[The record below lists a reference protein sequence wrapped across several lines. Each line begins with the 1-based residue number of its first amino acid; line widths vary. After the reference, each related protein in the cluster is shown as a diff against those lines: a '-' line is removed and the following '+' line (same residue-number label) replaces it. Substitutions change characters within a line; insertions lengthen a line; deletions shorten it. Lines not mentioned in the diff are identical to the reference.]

1 MGCLIMKR
9 KTLLLALI
17 PALLLAPSCSATKN
31 TGGTKA
37 NDVVIKNET
46 TNDKYGDSPVMLKA
60 DRHNVV
66 NTATADVVAV
76 STSDVDGD
84 LILSFAISES
94 LESELLAAGV
104 ETVSVFYGYVP
115 YEQDSVANDVVL
127 ERGSE
132 VTYEL
137 SKGRIIRLIIKDR
150 GTADYADKKYQGVLT
165 YELNSTRYV
174 SETQSISQTWETV
187 TENLTTRLVA
197 RYSAKLASE
206 DTVKYDGHTTYKI
219 TGTGRLTEKKV
230 YSGIKVPTE
239 SLKGNFSGAKLS
251 FAAKYSNLY
260 QGGVFFKLTDESNKK
275 IEGSSDAK
283 CGPTLTSS
291 GVSKEDLGEGWY
303 KYTLD
308 FSTAF
313 NKLQTN
319 QMIAAKNTEF
329 AFSYEDN
336 SVDAVVYISQV
347 KLERQDKA
355 ALPTPTITLVDDT
368 ITWENVKNA
377 AGYTVYKNGVEQGV
391 YSRTDVLSYTD
402 EDNSVG
408 ARELKVVAHTDG
420 KGYFYESSA
429 SVIHKVIDETAES
442 GDLSNNLLKMS
453 NVTITQNDDATYN
466 GAWSQKITGTKDSMC
481 MKLMAKDLGGITGK
495 TLTFYTQMV
504 DASAVASG
512 YLRVTFN
519 YFDSSN
525 KKLGQEPNHYLCF
538 NTNHA
543 AVLGTF
549 EKLSGT
555 NWMRSTIKLDDKLF
569 GSVNPEEV
577 SYLRI
582 KINEQ
587 CIINFDAMSVTDT
600 QAV

>member
-1 MGCLIMKR
+1 
-9 KTLLLALI
+9 
-17 PALLLAPSCSATKN
+17 
-31 TGGTKA
+31 
-37 NDVVIKNET
+37 
-46 TNDKYGDSPVMLKA
+46 MLKA

-66 NTATADVVAV
+66 NTAAADDVAV

-127 ERGSE
+127 ERGTE

-150 GTADYADKKYQGVLT
+150 GTADYADKKYQGVLA
-165 YELNSTRYV
+165 YELNSTMYV
-174 SETQSISQTWETV
+174 SETQSISQTWDTV
-187 TENLTTRLVA
+187 TEDLTSKLIK
-197 RYSAKLASE
+197 RYNADITPE
-206 DTVKYDGHTTYKI
+206 TTDTYDGHTTYKI
-219 TGTGRLTEKKV
+219 TGTGRKTDKNV
-230 YSGIKVPTE
+230 YSGVKVLSE
-239 SLKGNFSGAKLS
+239 SLKGNFAGAKLS
-251 FAAKYSNLY
+251 FVAKYSNLY
-260 QGGVFFKLTDESNKK
+260 QGGVFFKLTDESDKK

-303 KYTLD
+303 KYTID

-329 AFSYEDN
+329 VFSYEDN

-355 ALPTPTITLVDDT
+355 ALPTPKITLVDDT

-377 AGYTVYKNGVEQGV
+377 TGYTVYKNGVEQGV

-420 KGYFYESSA
+420 KGYYYDSYA
-429 SVIHKVIDETAES
+429 SVVHVIKDESQEEN
-442 GDLSNNLLKMS
+442 DLSNSLIAMS
-453 NVTITQNDDATYN
+453 NVTISRNEDAFYN
-466 GAWSQKITGTKDSMC
+466 GAWSQKLTPTAGYMC
-481 MKLMAKDLGGITGK
+481 SKLLATDLDGITGK
-495 TLTFYTQMV
+495 TLTFYTQIV
-504 DASAVASG
+504 DSSEVSGGYLHCHFNYYNASG
-512 YLRVTFN
+512 ANVG
-519 YFDSSN
+519 N
-525 KKLGQEPNHYLCF
+525 KGTHYMPF
-538 NTNHA
+538 STNHKA
-543 AVLGTF
+543 SLGTF
-549 EKLSGT
+549 TKLEGT
-555 NWMRSTIKLDDKLF
+555 NWMRSTIKLDDAIF
-569 GSVNPEEV
+569 GSVDPANV

-582 KINEQ
+582 QFDEKVTIN
-587 CIINFDAMSVTDT
+587 IDAMTVSDT
-600 QAV
+600 PTA

>member
-31 TGGTKA
+31 TGGMKA
-37 NDVVIKNET
+37 NDVVIKNEN

-66 NTATADVVAV
+66 NTAATDDVAV

-132 VTYEL
+132 VIYEL

-150 GTADYADKKYQGVLT
+150 GTADYADKKYQGVLV
-165 YELNSTRYV
+165 YERNSEQYV
-174 SETQSISQTWETV
+174 SETQSISQTWEMIEEDV
-187 TENLTTRLVA
+187 TDNLLAYHNSTLSIETSE
-197 RYSAKLASE
+197 RYGDSK
-206 DTVKYDGHTTYKI
+206 TYKVVTKSI
-219 TGTGRLTEKKV
+219 TGKAV
-230 YSGIKVPTE
+230 YSHMNLPLPT
-239 SLKGNFSGAKLS
+239 LKGNFSGAKIS
-251 FAAKYSNLY
+251 FALKTDNLKSSSL
-260 QGGVFFKLTDESNKK
+260 FFRLTDSSYTKLPDVRDASCKADSPSAGVLAEPL
-275 IEGSSDAK
+275 EGD
-283 CGPTLTSS
+283 
-291 GVSKEDLGEGWY
+291 WY
-303 KYTLD
+303 KYTVDCSL
-308 FSTAF
+308 AF
-313 NKLQTN
+313 AGLQTN
-319 QMIAAKNTEF
+319 QMLSAFAAQLV
-329 AFSYEDN
+329 FSNDDFN
-336 SVDAVVYISQV
+336 QAAVTYISQ
-347 KLERQDKA
+347 
-355 ALPTPTITLVDDT
+355 ITLTRPNKASLAAPVITMSGST
-368 ITWENVKNA
+368 ITWGNVKNA
-377 AGYTVYKNGVEQGV
+377 SGYTVYKDDVEQATFNT
-391 YSRTDVLSYTD
+391 TDELTYTD
-402 EDNSVG
+402 
-408 ARELKVVAHTDG
+408 T
-420 KGYFYESSA
+420 
-429 SVIHKVIDETAES
+429 DETAES
-442 GDLSNNLLKMS
+442 GDLSNNLLKVS

-504 DASAVASG
+504 DASAVSSG
-512 YLRVTFN
+512 YLHVTFN
-519 YFDSSN
+519 YFDSSYA
-525 KKLGQEPNHYLCF
+525 KLGQEPNHYLCF
-538 NTNHA
+538 NTNHDA
-543 AVLGTF
+543 KLGTF

-587 CIINFDAMSVTDT
+587 CIINFDAMSVADT